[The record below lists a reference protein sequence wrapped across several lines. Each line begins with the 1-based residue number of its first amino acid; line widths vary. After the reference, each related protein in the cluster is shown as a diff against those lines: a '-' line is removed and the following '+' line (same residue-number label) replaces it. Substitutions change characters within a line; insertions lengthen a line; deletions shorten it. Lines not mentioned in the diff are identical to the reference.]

1 MHMYPVM
8 LNLEDKKILI
18 VGGGRI
24 AKRKVN
30 GLQGEGAFITV
41 IAPEI
46 DAEIE
51 SMDVECIPYPFTKQ
65 DISQYDIVFIATN
78 DEGVNKQVMECVHD
92 NQLVNDC
99 SNKRNS
105 NFFNVASFKHDNM
118 RIMISSDG
126 ASPEKS
132 KILKQKIKDL
142 LK

>member
-1 MHMYPVM
+1 MYPVM
-8 LNLEDKKILI
+8 LNLEGKKILI

-30 GLQGEGAFITV
+30 GLHGEGAFITV
-41 IAPEI
+41 MAPEI
-46 DAEIE
+46 DVEIA

-65 DISQYDIVFIATN
+65 DISHYDIVFIATN
-78 DEGVNKQVMECVHD
+78 DEGVNKQVMECVND

-99 SNKRNS
+99 SNKSNS
-105 NFFNVASFKHDNM
+105 NFFNVASFKHDDM

-132 KILKQKIKDL
+132 KVLKQKIKDL

>member
-1 MHMYPVM
+1 MYPVM

>member
-1 MHMYPVM
+1 MYPVM

-41 IAPEI
+41 MAPEI

-78 DEGVNKQVMECVHD
+78 KESVNRQVMECVQKH
-92 NQLVNDC
+92 QLVNDC
-99 SNKRNS
+99 SNKENS
-105 NFFNVASFKHDNM
+105 NFFNVASIKHDGM
-118 RIMISSDG
+118 RVMISSDG
-126 ASPEKS
+126 VSPEKS
-132 KILKQKIKDL
+132 KNLKQSIKDFL
-142 LK
+142 NK

>member
-1 MHMYPVM
+1 MYPVM
-8 LNLEDKKILI
+8 LNLEGKKILI

-30 GLQGEGAFITV
+30 GLQGEGAHITV

-51 SMDVECIPYPFTKQ
+51 RMDVACIQHPFIKQ
-65 DISQYDIVFIATN
+65 DISQYDIVFITTN
-78 DEGVNKQVMECVHD
+78 DDDVNKQVMECVYD

-99 SNKRNS
+99 SNKSNS
-105 NFFNVASFKHDNM
+105 NFFNVASFKHEDM
-118 RIMISSDG
+118 RIMISSEG
-126 ASPEKS
+126 VSPEKS
-132 KILKQKIKDL
+132 KALKHKIKAL

>member
-1 MHMYPVM
+1 MYPVM

-30 GLQGEGAFITV
+30 GLQDEGAYITV
-41 IAPEI
+41 MAPEI
-46 DAEIE
+46 DAEIKAK
-51 SMDVECIPYPFTKQ
+51 DVECIQHPFTKQ
-65 DISQYDIVFIATN
+65 DISHYDIVFIATN
-78 DEGVNKQVMECVHD
+78 DDGVNQQVMECVHD

-105 NFFNVASFKHDNM
+105 NFFNVASFKYDDM

-132 KILKQKIKDL
+132 KALKHKIKAL

>member
-1 MHMYPVM
+1 MYPVM
-8 LNLEDKKILI
+8 LNLEGEKILI

-30 GLQGEGAFITV
+30 GLQGEGAHITV

-51 SMDVECIPYPFTKQ
+51 AMDVECIPYPFTKQ

-78 DEGVNKQVMECVHD
+78 DEDVNKQVMECVHD
-92 NQLVNDC
+92 HQLVNDC
-99 SNKRNS
+99 SNKNNS
-105 NFFNVASFKHDNM
+105 NFFNVASFKHDDM

-132 KILKQKIKDL
+132 KVLKQKIKEL

>member
-1 MHMYPVM
+1 MYPVM
-8 LNLEDKKILI
+8 LNLEGKKILI

-30 GLQGEGAFITV
+30 GLQGEGAYITV
-41 IAPEI
+41 LAPEI
-46 DAEIE
+46 DAEIKAK
-51 SMDVECIPYPFTKQ
+51 DVECIQHPFAKQ

-78 DEGVNKQVMECVHD
+78 DEVVNMQVMECVHD

-99 SNKRNS
+99 SNKSNS
-105 NFFNVASFKHDNM
+105 NFFNVASFRHNDM

-132 KILKQKIKDL
+132 KALKQKIKDL

>member
-1 MHMYPVM
+1 MYPVM
-8 LNLEDKKILI
+8 LNLEGKKILI

-41 IAPEI
+41 MAPDI

-78 DEGVNKQVMECVHD
+78 DEGVNKQVIECVHD

-105 NFFNVASFKHDNM
+105 NFFNVASFKHDDM

>member
-1 MHMYPVM
+1 MYPVM

-41 IAPEI
+41 MAPEI